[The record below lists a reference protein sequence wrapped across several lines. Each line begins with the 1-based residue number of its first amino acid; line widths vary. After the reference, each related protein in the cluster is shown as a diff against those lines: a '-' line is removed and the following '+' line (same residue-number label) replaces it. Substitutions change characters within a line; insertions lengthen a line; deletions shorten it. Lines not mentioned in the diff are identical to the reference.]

1 MHYLI
6 EQNKIHVDFR
16 IDETGKTLLC
26 PHWYNENTNGLTR
39 KQMPY
44 IRGVVDIENM
54 PGQTCNTSS

>member
-26 PHWYNENTNGLTR
+26 PHWYSENTKGTYKKANALYTWSGRHREHARADVKPL
-39 KQMPY
+39 
-44 IRGVVDIENM
+44 
-54 PGQTCNTSS
+54 